1 MLRTSLLRAGA
12 ARSATERPTRR
23 SKRTTRAPPTR
34 MVRSR
39 CRPRPQ
45 KCSQKGGWL
54 TAWKRLQ
61 RPYLASR
68 RALRAF
74 KRNAATG
81 FKKQTKTGSLGR
93 GGLVLDRLRSRSWC
107 NTVLRGPYVSQ
118 LLRCGS
124 PAAQIGRPA
133 ATVTCSLKAVL
144 SQASNRSLEIAWDI
158 NFSSR

>member
-1 MLRTSLLRAGA
+1 MLRTSLWRAGA

-39 CRPRPQ
+39 CRAVAAKMLQ
-45 KCSQKGGWL
+45 NGGWL

-74 KRNAATG
+74 KRNAANRVKANQNG
-81 FKKQTKTGSLGR
+81 FIGPWRPGFGSITQPQLVQHCATRALRITAVTLRQSCSANWPTSSDSHLLSKGCALPGEQPIPSIPLG
-93 GGLVLDRLRSRSWC
+93 
-107 NTVLRGPYVSQ
+107 
-118 LLRCGS
+118 
-124 PAAQIGRPA
+124 
-133 ATVTCSLKAVL
+133 
-144 SQASNRSLEIAWDI
+144 I
-158 NFSSR
+158 NFQLS